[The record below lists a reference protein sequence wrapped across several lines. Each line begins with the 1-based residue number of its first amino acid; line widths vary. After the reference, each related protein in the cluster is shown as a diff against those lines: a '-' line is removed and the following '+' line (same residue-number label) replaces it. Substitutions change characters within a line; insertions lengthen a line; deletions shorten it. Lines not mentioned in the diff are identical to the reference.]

1 MKYEKNTY
9 LLNPFLAGCVSV
21 PENIRPVDNFSLE
34 RYLGKWY
41 EIARLD
47 HSFKH
52 GLTFVNAE
60 YSLRPDGGVRVINKG
75 YSQKE
80 KKWKEI
86 EGRGYFVDRKD
97 VGFLKVSFFGPFS
110 VRMWFSIWTV
120 IIILMPLFVVR
131 INFIYGFCRAVREW
145 MIA

>member
-97 VGFLKVSFFGPFS
+97 VWFFESFFFGPFS
-110 VRMWFSIWTV
+110 VRMWFRFG
-120 IIILMPLFVVR
+120 P
-131 INFIYGFCRAVREW
+131 
-145 MIA
+145 

>member
-1 MKYEKNTY
+1 MKKNTY

>member
-1 MKYEKNTY
+1 MKKNTY

-145 MIA
+145 MIV